1 MSIGDLRLAREQLA
15 RLQSTD
21 VDLPVQL
28 LTLIDRAIA
37 KGKDYW

>member
-1 MSIGDLRLAREQLA
+1 MSIGGLRLAREQLA

-28 LTLIDRAIA
+28 LTLMDRAIA
-37 KGKDYW
+37 KGKDDW